1 MAEKA
6 MQPTHSLAVDAVGHE
21 NPFEFIKPDEFEP
34 LGVDKVDIPPGT
46 FPARRHPARLPSRF
60 GGNAYGFGFF
70 EIYDQLD
77 AQEIRL
83 LHSAD
88 PANPAR
94 AKESYKEINRIY
106 RKLGL
111 LIRLSRH
118 GNPYFLIPANLVS
131 NSLSYVRHKAD
142 EISKIIY
149 FHRRKYLKESYRIG
163 LFTYADDLIV
173 NELTVRFREHQ
184 FLLIDSLARL
194 RMVSEPPFDLVVI
207 PADIY
212 GVILMERFNPQWR
225 DRPSPKK
232 LEDYALYVLDKIYR
246 ALKPDGE
253 IFIIANHYASKTD
266 RTANV
271 AFRSTREEKDFALF
285 SHIFRTKK
293 RYRLKGRR
301 LQVNVFD
308 FQRYLSGLYVEQD
321 VLQGLLGGR
330 RIEDLTLKEID
341 QLPYLNSSLDVEP
354 TYDQEEGWSKILS
367 VYFEKIFLKPLVP
380 GSTKE
385 DWNRRFSTEEYSP
398 RYMLIYLGQRRPPQ
412 TTLAQLKRDIV
423 ESRLAG
429 CPLSLVAKYR
439 DSFDFLIRTLEVLKR
454 VKSSSYEGLPKIF
467 IERLKRPFESKQ
479 GRYRG
484 FNDVLKLISHLP
496 RLKRIRN
503 HLNPD
508 SLEGSETRIL
518 AHLETLPLFG
528 LSYGELREIL
538 LTVVGHTAMGRI
550 LSGKMSERALRPV
563 TDMARSLDPLE
574 ALNLL
579 RYCRLMSMAQRVAS
593 LRSDLSRAESVELF
607 SIYESMVRIVT
618 NKDLD
623 WGQLLDEK
631 MSAMGGIH
639 NKIVRNI
646 LHMMGHFQFLENWSD
661 LKGKG
666 AMEKEALADYS
677 EAELARIENVIRLVE
692 IIEEFERRFLI
703 EDPLQLPIFYRKF
716 LNMEFHGTGR
726 IFTMMD
732 SQLAYILLWVT
743 VNVARGNVINFNPL
757 LAKIDS
763 SAVDAQV
770 RRIEAEAK
778 SINRNSLDLGTLK
791 QLGEQLY
798 ESDASFIVGTGFQ
811 LRVNHKTQ
819 AVELDY
825 IDMDEDIDRLKHL
838 IARYRG
844 CKISKIP
851 VKELEHLESL
861 FAKLESF
868 CQSHLRLTTQYG
880 SELRLPKRQKKWFLE
895 VQELREQLRSNLL
908 DVIFLPEDVY
918 TDLEHLYHHAGVL
931 LHFVL
936 PEFMAL
942 QDLRLTGKLY
952 LRTPLIE
959 HTLKSTRMVQALI
972 RGEREGFQ
980 DIQILHKLA
989 QREFGPMDAGAL
1001 GLTESQLDILADL
1014 LHHLSDDR
1022 SLFDAVIK
1030 SFIFRDFGLVPDFR
1044 AKYAD
1049 EINQADH
1056 AQAGAVFLEKEQIA
1070 QRYHMDPKA
1079 ERYLIYLV
1087 EHHDIVHHIIRGEFS
1102 ICAIQKLVDLQSK
1115 DLFDAVFVS
1124 SFIMFSAMKEDLVL
1138 EDVAN
1143 QLLDLRSLCHEIIN
1157 GETTLEAHLDEIFR
1171 KRGQLC
1177 LALDAYQQKDIPKDM
1192 TPVLYLESWRSAES
1206 EEGKSAES
1214 GKMVY
1219 ALERFFRLRGIR
1231 YVEFVDLASLLID
1244 VPLQFIY
1251 KRKNYRGIGYST
1263 FEKELFE
1270 ALRIYKALQ
1279 RVAPATRSFI
1289 LERLVADEVR
1299 IFGFE
1304 NVIAYLNYE
1313 NMITLLLIALSAAQ
1327 RFKQDQRPVCL
1338 DFLHMAQEIEKRYEA
1353 LNHVLRHV
1361 TIGDVRGDGSEVSR
1375 YFKAKTGIVLRKDER
1390 QRVLR
1395 IDFVDRINVTQKIAY
1410 MKRIT
1415 ELEQLKNY
1423 YHYSLKSLRKSPFLT
1438 DDYERE
1444 LERAF
1449 DERFRQITDLMLE
1462 QTKNQMELL
1471 HDLGDIHKLV
1481 VGLTE
1486 RAFDIG
1492 FSDDQRHRLN
1502 DIYEVRKDSLKREKL
1517 TEITGLLETI
1527 SDPDELKDYWESVK
1541 WYLRD
1546 NRPFLGKE
1554 FENLIAVKF
1563 DETMVTLA
1571 NSLVS

>member
-1 MAEKA
+1 MAGKA
-6 MQPTHSLAVDAVGHE
+6 IQPTDALAVDAVGRE
-21 NPFEFIKPDEFEP
+21 NPFEFIKPDE
-34 LGVDKVDIPPGT
+34 LDQMGIDTADIPPGT
-46 FPARRHPARLPSRF
+46 FAARKHPARLPSRF

-70 EIYDQLD
+70 EIYNQLGTR
-77 AQEIRL
+77 EIRL
-83 LHSAD
+83 LHAVD

-94 AKESYKEINRIY
+94 TKQSYKEINRIY

-142 EISKIIY
+142 EISKIIH

-163 LFTYADDLIV
+163 LLTYADDLIV

-184 FLLIDSLARL
+184 FAIIDSLARL
-194 RMVSEPPFDLVVI
+194 LTMSEPPFDLVVI

-212 GVILMERFNPQWR
+212 GVIRTERFNPRWR
-225 DRPSPKK
+225 ERPSPKK
-232 LEDYALYVLDKIYR
+232 LEDYALYVLGKIYR

-253 IFIIANHYASKTD
+253 VFIIANHYASETNQ
-266 RTANV
+266 TVNV

-285 SHIFRTKK
+285 SHIFKTKK
-293 RYRLKGRR
+293 KYRLKRR
-301 LQVNVFD
+301 HLQVNVFD

-321 VLQGLLGGR
+321 VLEGLLGGR
-330 RIEDLTLKEID
+330 RIEDLTLREID
-341 QLPYLNSSLDVEP
+341 QLHYLNFSLDVEP
-354 TYDQEEGWSKILS
+354 TYDQERGWSKILS
-367 VYFEKIFLKPLVP
+367 VYFEQIFLKPLVP
-380 GSTKE
+380 ESTRE
-385 DWNRRFSTEEYSP
+385 DWNRRFSTEEYAP
-398 RYMLIYLGQRRPPQ
+398 RYMLIYLGQRRPPH
-412 TTLAQLKRDIV
+412 TTLAQLKTDIV
-423 ESRLAG
+423 DSRLAG
-429 CPLSLVAKYR
+429 CPLSLAAEYR

-454 VKSSSYEGLPKIF
+454 VKDGSYEGLPKVF
-467 IERLKRPFESKQ
+467 MERLKRPFETKQ

-484 FNDVLKLISHLP
+484 LNDVVKLISRLP

-503 HLNPD
+503 HLNPE
-508 SLEGSETRIL
+508 LIEGSETRIL
-518 AHLETLPLFG
+518 SQLETLPLFG

-550 LSGKMSERALRPV
+550 LSGKMNERVLRPV
-563 TDMARSLDPLE
+563 TDLARSLDPLE

-593 LRSDLSRAESVELF
+593 LRSEVSRGESAELF
-607 SIYESMVRIVT
+607 RIYESMVRIVT

-623 WGQLLDEK
+623 WDQLLDEK
-631 MSAMGGIH
+631 MSTTGGIH

-646 LHMMGHFQFLENWSD
+646 LQMMGHFQFLDNWSE

-666 AMEKEALADYS
+666 AMEKEALADYD
-677 EAELARIENVIRLVE
+677 EAEFCRIENVIRLVE
-692 IIEEFERRFLI
+692 IITEFERRFLLA
-703 EDPLQLPIFYRKF
+703 DPLQLPIFYRKF

-726 IFTMMD
+726 IFKVMD
-732 SQLAYILLWVT
+732 SRLAYILLWVT
-743 VNVARGNVINFNPL
+743 VNVARGDVINFNPL
-757 LAKIDS
+757 LAKTES

-770 RRIEAEAK
+770 RKIEAETKA
-778 SINRNSLDLGTLK
+778 INTDSLDLATLK
-791 QLGEQLY
+791 ELSKQLY
-798 ESDASFIVGTGFQ
+798 ESDTTFIVGTGFQ
-811 LRVNHKTQ
+811 LRVNHETQ
-819 AVELDY
+819 AVDIDY
-825 IDMDEDIDRLKHL
+825 INMDEDIDRLKHL
-838 IARYRG
+838 VTRFRG

-851 VKELEHLESL
+851 AEEIENLESL
-861 FAKLESF
+861 FGKLESF
-868 CQSHLRLTTQYG
+868 YQSHLRLPTQQG
-880 SELRLPKRQKKWFLE
+880 LELRLPERQRKWFLE
-895 VQELREQLRSNLL
+895 VRELREKLRSNLL
-908 DVIFLPEDVY
+908 EVIFFPEDVY
-918 TDLEHLYHHAGVL
+918 NDLDLLYHHTGAL

-952 LRTPLIE
+952 LKTPLIE

-980 DIQILHKLA
+980 DIQILRKLA
-989 QREFGPMDAGAL
+989 QREFGPMDAGVL

-1014 LHHLSDDR
+1014 LHNLSDDR

-1030 SFIFRDFGLVPDFR
+1030 SFIFRDIGLVPAFCE
-1044 AKYAD
+1044 KYMD

-1056 AQAGAVFLEKEQIA
+1056 AQAGAVFLKNEQIA

-1079 ERYLIYLV
+1079 EHYLILLV

-1102 ICAIQKLVDLQSK
+1102 IWALQELVDFQSK

-1124 SFIMFSAMKEDLVL
+1124 SFIMFSAMKEDLIL
-1138 EDVAN
+1138 EDLAN
-1143 QLLDLRSLCHEIIN
+1143 QLFDLRTLCHGIIDE
-1157 GETTLEAHLDEIFR
+1157 ETTLKAHLNGIFR
-1171 KRGQLC
+1171 KRGQLS
-1177 LALDAYQQKDIPKDM
+1177 LALDAYRQEGLPGDM
-1192 TPVLYLESWRSAES
+1192 TPIRYLESWKSSEREAE
-1206 EEGKSAES
+1206 GFVES

-1219 ALERFFRLRGIR
+1219 ALERLFRLRGIR
-1231 YVEFVDLASLLID
+1231 YVEFVDLASLLVN
-1244 VPLQFIY
+1244 VPLKFIY

-1270 ALRIYKALQ
+1270 ALRIYNALQ
-1279 RVAPATRSFI
+1279 RVAPATRYFI
-1289 LERLVADEVR
+1289 LERLVTDEVR

-1313 NMITLLLIALSAAQ
+1313 NMITLLLIALRAAQ
-1327 RFKQDQRPVCL
+1327 RFKQDQRPVWL
-1338 DFLHMAQEIEKRYEA
+1338 DFLHMAQAIEKRYEA
-1353 LNHVLRHV
+1353 VNHVLSQV
-1361 TIGDVRGDGSEVSR
+1361 AIEDVRGGGPEVSH
-1375 YFKAKTGIVLRKDER
+1375 YFKAKAGIVVRKDER
-1390 QRVLR
+1390 QRVLS
-1395 IDFVDRINVTQKIAY
+1395 IDFVDRINITQKIAH
-1410 MKRIT
+1410 MKGIT
-1415 ELEQLKNY
+1415 ELGQLKNY
-1423 YHYSLKSLRKSPFLT
+1423 YHYSLKSLRKSPFYT

-1471 HDLGDIHKLV
+1471 KDLRDIHKLV
-1481 VGLTE
+1481 VDLTE

-1492 FSDDQRHRLN
+1492 FSDDQRYRLN

-1517 TEITGLLETI
+1517 MEINGLLETI
-1527 SDPDELKDYWESVK
+1527 SDPHELKDYWESVK

-1563 DETMVTLA
+1563 DETTAKLE
-1571 NSLVS
+1571 VS

>member
-1 MAEKA
+1 
-6 MQPTHSLAVDAVGHE
+6 MQPTYSIAVDAVGQE
-21 NPFEFIKPDEFEP
+21 NPFEFIKPEEFEQ
-34 LGVDKVDIPPGT
+34 LGIDKADIPHGT
-46 FPARRHPARLPSRF
+46 FAARRHPARLPSRF

-77 AQEIRL
+77 TQEIRL
-83 LHSAD
+83 LHAAD
-88 PANPAR
+88 PSHPAR
-94 AKESYKEINRIY
+94 AKESYEEINRIY
-106 RKLGL
+106 KKLGL

-131 NSLSYVRHKAD
+131 NSLSYFRHKAD

-149 FHRRKYLKESYRIG
+149 FHRRKYLKESYRVG
-163 LFTYADDLIV
+163 LLTYPDDLIV
-173 NELTVRFREHQ
+173 NELTVRFREHH
-184 FLLIDSLARL
+184 FSVIDSLARL
-194 RMVSEPPFDLVVI
+194 RSVNELPFDLVVL

-212 GVILMERFNPQWR
+212 GVIRTERFNPHWR
-225 DRPSPKK
+225 DRPSAKK
-232 LEDYALYVLDKIYR
+232 LEHYALYVLGKIYR

-253 IFIIANHYASKTD
+253 IFIIANHYASKTNL
-266 RTANV
+266 TANI
-271 AFRSTREEKDFALF
+271 AFRSTREGKDFALF
-285 SHIFRTKK
+285 THIFRTKK
-293 RYRLKGRR
+293 KYRFKGRH

-330 RIEDLTLKEID
+330 RIEDLTLREIE

-354 TYDQEEGWSKILS
+354 TYDQEKDWSKILS

-380 GSTKE
+380 DSTRE
-385 DWNRRFSTEEYSP
+385 DWNRRFSTKEYPP

-412 TTLAQLKRDIV
+412 TTLAQLKTDIV

-429 CPLSLVAKYR
+429 CPLSLAAEYR

-454 VKSSSYEGLPKIF
+454 IRSGSYEGLPKIF

-484 FNDVLKLISHLP
+484 FNDVVRIISHLP

-508 SLEGSETRIL
+508 SIEGSETRIL
-518 AHLETLPLFG
+518 PHLETLPLFG

-550 LSGKMSERALRPV
+550 LSGKMNERALNPV
-563 TDMARSLDPLE
+563 TDLARSLDPLE

-593 LRSDLSRAESVELF
+593 LRRELSREESAELF
-607 SIYESMVRIVT
+607 RIYESMVRIVT

-623 WGQLLDEK
+623 WDQLLEEK
-631 MSAMGGIH
+631 ISAMGGIH

-646 LHMMGHFQFLENWSD
+646 LQMMGHFRFLDNWSD

-666 AMEKEALADYS
+666 AMEKESLADYD
-677 EAELARIENVIRLVE
+677 EAEFAKIENVIRLVE
-692 IIEEFERRFLI
+692 IIEEFEGRFLTA
-703 EDPLQLPIFYRKF
+703 DPLQLPIFYRKF

-726 IFTMMD
+726 IFAMMD
-732 SQLAYILLWVT
+732 SRIAYILLWVT
-743 VNVARGNVINFNPL
+743 VNVARGDVINFNPL

-763 SAVDAQV
+763 SAVNAQV
-770 RRIEAEAK
+770 RRIEAEAQT
-778 SINRNSLDLGTLK
+778 INTNSLDLGTLK
-791 QLGEQLY
+791 QLSGQLY
-798 ESDASFIVGTGFQ
+798 ESDTTFIVGTGFQ
-811 LRVNHKTQ
+811 LRVNHETQ
-819 AVELDY
+819 AVDLDY
-825 IDMDEDIDRLKHL
+825 IDMDEDIDKLKHL
-838 IARYRG
+838 TARYRG

-851 VKELEHLESL
+851 VNELEKLESL
-861 FAKLESF
+861 FRKLESF

-880 SELRLPKRQKKWFLE
+880 SELRLPKRQRRWFRE
-895 VQELREQLRSNLL
+895 AQKLRERLRSNLL
-908 DVIFLPEDVY
+908 EVIFQPEDVY
-918 TDLEHLYHHAGVL
+918 TDLEHLYHHASAL

-980 DIQILHKLA
+980 DIQILRDLA
-989 QREFGPMDAGAL
+989 QREFGPMDAGVL

-1014 LHHLSDDR
+1014 LHHLSDNQ

-1030 SFIFRDFGLVPDFR
+1030 SFIFRDIGLVPVFR
-1044 AKYAD
+1044 EKYKD
-1049 EINQADH
+1049 EINMADH
-1056 AQAGAVFLEKEQIA
+1056 ARAGAAFLEKEQIA
-1070 QRYHMDPKA
+1070 PRYHMDPKA
-1079 ERYLIYLV
+1079 ERYLIQLV

-1102 ICAIQKLVDLQSK
+1102 ICAIQGLLDFRSL

-1143 QLLDLRSLCHEIIN
+1143 QLLDLRLLCHAIIG
-1157 GETTLEAHLDEIFR
+1157 GETTLEAYLNEIFR
-1171 KRGQLC
+1171 RRGQLSF
-1177 LALDAYQQKDIPKDM
+1177 ALDAYREEGLPEDM
-1192 TPVLYLESWRSAES
+1192 TPVQYLDSWRCAES
-1206 EEGKSAES
+1206 EAGRSVES
-1214 GKMVY
+1214 GKMAY
-1219 ALERFFRLRGIR
+1219 AVERLLRLRGIR
-1231 YVEFVDLASLLID
+1231 YVEFIDLASILIE
-1244 VPLQFIY
+1244 VPLKFIY
-1251 KRKNYRGIGYST
+1251 KRKNYRSIGYST

-1279 RVAPATRSFI
+1279 REASTTREFI
-1289 LERLVADEVR
+1289 LKGLVKDEVR

-1313 NMITLLLIALSAAQ
+1313 NMITLLLIALSAAK
-1327 RFKQDQRPVCL
+1327 RFKPDQRPVWL
-1338 DFLHMAQEIEKRYEA
+1338 DFLQMAQDIEKRYEA
-1353 LNHVLRHV
+1353 LNHALSRV
-1361 TIGDVRGDGSEVSR
+1361 TIEDVRGDGSEVSQ

-1390 QRVLR
+1390 QRVLS
-1395 IDFVDRINVTQKIAY
+1395 IEFQDRINITQKITY
-1410 MKRIT
+1410 MNRIT

-1423 YHYSLKSLRKSPFLT
+1423 YHYSLKSLRKSPFYT

-1449 DERFRQITDLMLE
+1449 DERFKQITDLMLE

-1471 HDLGDIHKLV
+1471 QDLRDIHKLV
-1481 VGLTE
+1481 VKLTE
-1486 RAFDIG
+1486 HAFDIG
-1492 FSDDQRHRLN
+1492 FSDDQRHRLH

-1517 TEITGLLETI
+1517 REITVLLETI
-1527 SDPDELKDYWESVK
+1527 SDPRDLRDYWESVK

-1554 FENLIAVKF
+1554 FEHLIAVKF
-1563 DETMVTLA
+1563 DEAMEKLEA
-1571 NSLVS
+1571 S